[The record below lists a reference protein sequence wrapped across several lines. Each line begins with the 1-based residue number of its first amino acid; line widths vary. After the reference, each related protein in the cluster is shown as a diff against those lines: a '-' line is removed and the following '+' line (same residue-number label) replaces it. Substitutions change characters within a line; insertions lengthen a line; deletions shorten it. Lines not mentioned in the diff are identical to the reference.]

1 MTHRI
6 VDPAADARRR
16 RALGW
21 GLECALITPGADIGR
36 DLVLRPNA
44 AGRNEFGVVEGTDNL
59 AQGLQIAFTTA
70 LGSDVFNVEFG
81 FDGLR
86 ALVEETDPRLTRER
100 GRVSAAQ
107 VLRRDQRVRR
117 IVDLQLIGTRASGAA
132 VSGAVAD
139 AAEARRTVTVMCV
152 FEAASG
158 DPVTLS
164 INGVVPHD

>member
-1 MTHRI
+1 VTRRI
-6 VDPAADARRR
+6 DDPAADARRR

-21 GLECALITPGADIGR
+21 GLECPLIAPGADIGR
-36 DLVLRPNA
+36 DLVLRENA
-44 AGRNEFGVVEGTDNL
+44 DGTRGLGLVEGIDNL
-59 AQGLQIAFTTA
+59 AQGLQIALTTA

-100 GRVSAAQ
+100 LRVSAVQ

-117 IVDLQLIGTRASGAA
+117 IVDLQLSTSRGAA
-132 VSGAVAD
+132 GDVD
-139 AAEARRTVTVMCV
+139 ARRTVTLACA

-164 INGVVPHD
+164 INGVIPHG